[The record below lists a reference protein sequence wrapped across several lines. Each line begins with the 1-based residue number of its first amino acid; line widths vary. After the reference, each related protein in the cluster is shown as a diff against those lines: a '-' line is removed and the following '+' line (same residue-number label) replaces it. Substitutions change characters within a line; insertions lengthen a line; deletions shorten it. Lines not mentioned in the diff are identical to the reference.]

1 MGRLEV
7 LFLCSSSRFCVSWAS
22 ISSEKRADGAERAYA
37 DATGRKH
44 QTVRNDIFAAEVSQ
58 TCADVGAELSR
69 HFSQL
74 VEIHPAS
81 KWLWPGLVNAMLGA
95 G

>member
-1 MGRLEV
+1 MSPGLASPRKSELTALERGRHALN
-7 LFLCSSSRFCVSWAS
+7 SRMT
-22 ISSEKRADGAERAYA
+22 ERAYA

-81 KWLWPGLVNAMLGA
+81 KWLWPGLVNAVLGA